1 MRNIHQLPLVRT
13 PTSTKPTT
21 QACAL
26 TKHQTC
32 DILFCGMMPNQLSH
46 TSQGCTWF
54 EEEVQLRSFAG
65 AYPLVPGPFVVLS
78 SLSGFS
84 IWHIYTHTYH
94 ITYISHNTYTCTCY
108 MVFQFLIPFPSP
120 SQLVDIHSFIMCL
133 LIAHVTALII
143 YYFYH
148 FMNKAM
154 DINSI
159 SFYVPLF

>member
-1 MRNIHQLPLVRT
+1 MWLPPRRPLLGTWPAAQACALTGNCLQTGIQSTESHQPGHFLKILFIYFQREGKGGKKRWKEIDMRNIHQLPLVRT

-26 TKHQTC
+26 TKNQTC

-84 IWHIYTHTYH
+84 I
-94 ITYISHNTYTCTCY
+94 
-108 MVFQFLIPFPSP
+108 
-120 SQLVDIHSFIMCL
+120 
-133 LIAHVTALII
+133 
-143 YYFYH
+143 
-148 FMNKAM
+148 
-154 DINSI
+154 
-159 SFYVPLF
+159 